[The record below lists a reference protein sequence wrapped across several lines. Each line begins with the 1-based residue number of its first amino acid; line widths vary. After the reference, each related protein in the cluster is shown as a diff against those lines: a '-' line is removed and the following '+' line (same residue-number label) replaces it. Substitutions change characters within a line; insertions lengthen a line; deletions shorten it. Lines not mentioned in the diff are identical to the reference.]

1 MDLWQIAYHLC
12 GITLLG
18 KSGNALEPL
27 AELPMPVR
35 SAVLRLAHQLLP
47 EAVVVEESQKS
58 FDYVEGS
65 YTWIDH
71 WYCLDQTLFARIND
85 PLPLPQM
92 EFLSVDDYFTTH
104 KLYPQA
110 HYPDPKTGKPS
121 KKGPHGETVEDEHF
135 AERLFV
141 EKVFVPT
148 FGLTAL
154 AYLQPQVLFGKKG
167 QRIDFVLEGQKL
179 YAIEIEGYT
188 YHRPN
193 RLVRFIAER
202 RRLRAL
208 VKHGYTYYPFAYQDI
223 QQGNAVDALNE
234 LLADPVVQKHC
245 QPQAP
250 GQIQPTTEA
259 EVLLKGF
266 AERYQAYQQL
276 VLALLWQA
284 AESGK
289 QKIVLGDFQPRFP
302 LLAIALYDTIAVLEK
317 VALLYDLP
325 LTLPV
330 VEIYVVGATGSHY
343 QCLLDLYHQAGPQ
356 ANGRNSDAPSHP
368 ITYKGVVDA
377 TSIEFTYY
385 SQAERQRHAPIE
397 NAQSFAAMTKY
408 SAPFLAQI
416 GPKLPE
422 HVTVA
427 NPTRCVLDFF
437 VRRYFR
443 VPELKHEQLLLLQ
456 RSLRNESSIGILP
469 TGFGKSLVFQ
479 LYAIIM
485 PRANIVI
492 SPLKA
497 LMRDQLYH
505 LHKLG
510 FSAVDAITMEDST
523 AEKDEKLKA
532 FLDHR
537 YRLLYISPE
546 RLQIKSFQHQ
556 LRTILAKL
564 PAVPLGALVID
575 EAHCVS
581 EWGHDFRP
589 AYLQIGYFRRQC
601 EAALNRKIV
610 TLGLT
615 ATASKR
621 VRQDIVTLLELEDN
635 AVVQLSRSDRSNLS
649 FSVHAVPD
657 TMRAKL
663 DALKSV
669 ICMSIPQ
676 ALKIDDWRELIP
688 VGQKP
693 PFSHAGVVFTIYAA
707 PQGRIM
713 LEEGAPAI
721 AHRIIEQIVPD
732 ESLVQVFAAKP
743 TTRCPKCKSVLF
755 IKRTSK
761 HLNDKVCLCQNP
773 TCKHQFTEAEIYI
786 EPNWEQT
793 LIQRQEAFH
802 ANQFPVLV
810 ATKGFGM
817 GIDKR
822 NIRYVI
828 HHALARSM
836 EGYFQEAGRAGR
848 DGKHAHVVLIYKPPT
863 PTCYANHLS
872 RNQAPPCITDQ
883 KCKKFMKCP
892 YGLSSLCDAGRQ
904 AHFIDSNYPGQD
916 KDCKQVTKIY
926 STIKLKQG
934 VFCEPKS
941 NNFVEICLYRLQ
953 QLGVISNYALEYQGE
968 RIRYEVDVQSWN
980 LTTLETNL
988 RAFLR
993 KTRSSETAIE
1003 AQLARLRSSIAAQPQ
1018 PPDSGMPPLLQ
1029 AAVEILLE
1037 RIYAEFPKMRYAMLG
1052 NLLRY
1057 ATSEQQNICR
1067 RVEIRS
1073 TFDGDDLILDGYRC
1087 GFCDVCQPD
1096 LNFQLDRAEIPLLDA
1111 EIHQVS
1117 KLLPQLLESFD
1128 AEKLSQL
1135 VQVAV
1140 NKGAVPGLYAKV
1152 SGTLEHDATNVAALY
1167 LAGALALRQDQ
1178 FVDAGFEQLRFC
1190 YQEARRQGL
1199 AFNALYLIYQE
1210 AKPIRPMETF
1220 LWANEVNGPFDH
1232 PIGLAY
1238 LEQDAIH
1245 LFGVDSP
1252 IAANLRDL
1260 RQIRTFQELQH
1271 NFSQLTGTLSALA
1284 DGFADLE
1291 QTKGNGECHKNL
1303 QSPLLSKN

>member
-35 SAVLRLAHQLLP
+35 SAILRLARQLLP
-47 EAVVVEESQKS
+47 EAISLEEYQKS
-58 FDYVEGS
+58 LDYVEGD
-65 YTWIDH
+65 YAWVDH
-71 WYCLDQTLFARIND
+71 WACVDQTLFAKLHD
-85 PLPLPQM
+85 PSPLPQM

-104 KLYPQA
+104 KLYPKA
-110 HYPDPKTGKPS
+110 YYPDPKTGKLPQ
-121 KKGPHGETVEDEHF
+121 KGPHGERAEDEHF

-141 EKVFVPT
+141 EKVFAPT
-148 FGLTAL
+148 FGLAAL
-154 AYLQPQVLFGKKG
+154 THLQPQVPFGKKG
-167 QRIDFVLEGQKL
+167 QRIDFVLEGQKR

-202 RRLRAL
+202 QRIRVL
-208 VKHGYTYYPFAYQDI
+208 VKHGYTYYPLAYQDI
-223 QQGNAVDALNE
+223 QQGDAIDALKE
-234 LLADPVVQKHC
+234 LLADPLIQQRCKQSVPGQA
-245 QPQAP
+245 QPQ
-250 GQIQPTTEA
+250 TEI
-259 EVLLKGF
+259 EILLKGF
-266 AERYQAYQQL
+266 AERYQTYQQL
-276 VLALLWQA
+276 VLTLLWQA
-284 AESGK
+284 AQCGK

-302 LLAIALYDTIAVLEK
+302 LFAIALYDTIAVLEK
-317 VALLYDLP
+317 VALLYGLP
-325 LTLPV
+325 LTLPTI
-330 VEIYVVGATGSHY
+330 EFYVVGATGPHY

-356 ANGRNSDAPSHP
+356 ANGCNSDAPIHP
-368 ITYKGVVDA
+368 IVYRVVANAESLD
-377 TSIEFTYY
+377 FTYY

-397 NAQSFAAMTKY
+397 NAQPFTAIAKH

-416 GPKLPE
+416 GPKLPV

-427 NPTRCVLDFF
+427 NPDRTVLDFF
-437 VRRYFR
+437 ARRYFR

-469 TGFGKSLVFQ
+469 TGYGKSLIFQ

-485 PRANIVI
+485 PRANLVI
-492 SPLKA
+492 SPLKS

-510 FSAVDAITMEDST
+510 FSAVEAITMDDS
-523 AEKDEKLKA
+523 ADEKDEKLKA
-532 FLDHR
+532 FLAHR

-546 RLQIKSFQHQ
+546 RLQIKKFRQE
-556 LRTILAKL
+556 LYAAIKT
-564 PAVPLGALVID
+564 VPLGALVID

-589 AYLQIGYFRRQC
+589 AYLQIRNFRREC
-601 EAALNRKIV
+601 EAALNREIV

-621 VRQDIVTLLELEDN
+621 VREDIVTLLELEDD
-635 AVVQLSRSDRSNLS
+635 AIVKLSSADRPNLS
-649 FSVHAVPD
+649 FSVHAVTDD
-657 TMRAKL
+657 TVTAKTDEL
-663 DALKSV
+663 ES
-669 ICMSIPQ
+669 IIRNTIPQ
-676 ALKIDDWRELIP
+676 ALKLAQWQELTPI
-688 VGQKP
+688 GQKP
-693 PFSHAGVVFTIYAA
+693 PFSHAGVVFTIYADSH
-707 PQGRIM
+707 GRTM

-721 AHRIIEQIVPD
+721 AQRITERIMPD
-732 ESLVQVFAAKP
+732 ESLVQVHAAKP

-755 IKRTSK
+755 IKRASQK
-761 HLNDKVCLCQNP
+761 SNDKVCLCQNP
-773 TCKHQFTEAEIYI
+773 ACKHQFTAAEIYS

-793 LIQRQEAFH
+793 LIERQEAFH
-802 ANQFPVLV
+802 ANRFPLLV

-848 DGKHAHVVLIYKPPT
+848 DGKHAHIALIYKPPT
-863 PTCYANHLS
+863 PACYTNHLS
-872 RNQAPPCITDQ
+872 KNQAPPCITDQ
-883 KCKKFMKCP
+883 KCKKFLKCP
-892 YGLSSLCDAGRQ
+892 YGLRSLCDAGRQ
-904 AHFIDSNYPGQD
+904 AHFISSNYPGEAE
-916 KDCKQVTKIY
+916 DCEQIVKVY
-926 STIKLKQG
+926 SNIKLKRG
-934 VFCEPKS
+934 VFYVQRS

-953 QLGVISNYALEYQGE
+953 QLGVISNYTLEYQGAQ
-968 RIRYEVDVQSWN
+968 IRYEADMQAWD

-988 RAFLR
+988 RTFLQ
-993 KTRSSETAIE
+993 KTRSSVATIE
-1003 AQLARLRSSIAAQPQ
+1003 ASIVKLHNAAKQPQ
-1018 PPDSGMPPLLQ
+1018 PLNNVMPPILQ
-1029 AAVEILLE
+1029 VAIAILLE

-1057 ATSEQQNICR
+1057 ATSEQQKICR

-1073 TFDGDDLILDGYRC
+1073 TFDGDGLLLEGYRC

-1096 LNFQLDRAEIPLLDA
+1096 LNFQVDRAEVPLLDA

-1117 KLLPQLLESFD
+1117 RLLPQLLETFD
-1128 AEKLSQL
+1128 ADQLAQL

-1152 SGTLEHDATNVAALY
+1152 SSTLEQDATNVATLY
-1167 LAGALALRQDQ
+1167 LAGALAIQQDQ

-1190 YQEARRQGL
+1190 YQEAKRQGL
-1199 AFNALYLIYQE
+1199 SFKALHLIYQA
-1210 AKPIRPMETF
+1210 AKLHRPMETF

-1232 PIGLAY
+1232 PTGLAY
-1238 LEQDAIH
+1238 LEQEAIG
-1245 LFGVDSP
+1245 LFGSDSP

-1260 RQIRTFQELQH
+1260 RQIRTFQEIQH
-1271 NFSQLTGTLSALA
+1271 NFSQLADTLSALA
-1284 DGFADLE
+1284 DRFADSKHLE
-1291 QTKGNGECHKNL
+1291 GNGECHKNL
-1303 QSPLLSKN
+1303 QSPSLSKN